1 MATLEIGKYRQF
13 FDIDEKYFPCIDDS
27 AIEAGAPWENT
38 YPHETFIALL
48 KNVERMLGGTTKRSV
63 WIHGAY
69 GTGKSQCAYALK
81 KILEVPEAELKE
93 YWDRFDALR
102 GNADLLQKL
111 LGHKDR
117 KIVTAYRYASG
128 GVTTPRDLFFAI
140 QESVKKALEEDSRI
154 TYYGEN
160 TLKESVIAWLEDPA
174 HKDFFNAL
182 LRKPEWSALF
192 AQSSADE
199 VLMAL
204 KKSANIKSLM
214 DNIFA
219 LADKEGITA
228 MSLDADKLKAWLKD
242 IIAQNDTKIVFVW
255 DEFSGFFK
263 QNRNSLDEFQ
273 KIVALCQEAPFYL
286 IVVTH
291 QTDSIINSED
301 QAWSVVRQRFDFA
314 QITLPDNIAF
324 DLIGHAF
331 NVKPAAQDTWN
342 ICADD
347 LNGRLTDSRRE
358 VMKAARIT
366 NPKVIKDIMPIHPMA
381 ALVLKNIASAFQS
394 NQRSM
399 FDFIKTTNTDDVR
412 AFQWF
417 IEETGPAD
425 DFPLLTI
432 DMLWNFFYEKGRENL
447 TPDIRMILDT
457 FPQQPNLREDEK
469 RVLKTILIMQAID
482 KRLGGAIDLLK
493 PTEQNISYAFEGI
506 SSGLD
511 TACKNIAKELNRK
524 GILVL
529 NPIGN
534 NKYAYGAAVL
544 AGDQSKIDEYKK
556 TVRQSSTTAKLVVE
570 GKLSTALTLNP
581 ALRLRFADDIATGA
595 LIPVTNSDF
604 TRTINALKDRVSPW
618 HFSAVIAFAKDD
630 EEASAFRRVI
640 KEAALKDEYRNIVFI
655 DALSTPLGSDDF
667 DSYVE
672 YSAMAQYYQSNNN
685 QSSKEN
691 ANKAA
696 QVLSITWRNRIYNGT
711 FVLYYD
717 GCREGEKVVGGA
729 GVASV
734 LQGIVVNK
742 HKYIFDF
749 SRGLTENQLKL
760 TQGKAA
766 AKCGIVKKTSGVVI
780 NVEKSVL
787 PAVWNL
793 SDEQEYWNLPEASAQ
808 NISVIKRSVEQLVAD
823 GFNKDGQIC
832 IGDIYDYLEN
842 AYGFAPCN
850 LSAFLVGFL
859 LKEYRGEPYR
869 YTDAS
874 GSHEPMSPDKL
885 AEMIGNYIG
894 KKPNPT
900 YIVKMT
906 PEEKAFYEV
915 TEKAWEIAPNSCS
928 SAAQAGI
935 CVKNKMQA
943 LGLPV
948 WCLEEV
954 DTTGA
959 FEIVRKY
966 LELVQKEGK
975 EAHQLAITIGSASR
989 IKTSLGDQLAALI
1002 TPENCQKGMRAFL
1015 QGFEGGKL
1023 LALSNEIGAND
1034 HLLKDVSKL
1043 FSVQYSSLWNIE
1055 TGKDQI
1061 RALIVDYSFVKIS
1074 NSILGVATSRK
1085 KEAFESWINQL
1096 KFAMCSCESLQAYY
1110 PSLSK
1115 VFEFLLK
1122 IYQNSEILPEQL
1134 KLYTEELSAHAEE
1147 IKAYLGNEISAFGSI
1162 YAPYLEDISEEELI
1176 QLKVVELVGIF
1187 KKGKTEANAIVKK
1200 VADDFKKNQKKAQM
1214 FNLWK
1219 SKTGSKNPADWSS
1232 KHRTPILKIVKK
1244 AEYDDAKKTF
1254 ETLNRNTATDIE
1266 IQRALDFLERTTL
1279 FDDLQ
1284 NQERIDNAFKQL
1296 LGSYVN
1302 ILTDIEAVRDSLE
1315 RLAVDA
1321 YEWDNHPS
1329 VRTRIFELA
1338 KAEYD
1343 AGGSDRVIDKIS
1355 TMSDD
1360 ALKHYL
1366 IKMVRENMKLG
1377 IEIINGGE

>member
-1 MATLEIGKYRQF
+1 M
-13 FDIDEKYFPCIDDS
+13 
-27 AIEAGAPWENT
+27 
-38 YPHETFIALL
+38 
-48 KNVERMLGGTTKRSV
+48 
-63 WIHGAY
+63 
-69 GTGKSQCAYALK
+69 
-81 KILEVPEAELKE
+81 
-93 YWDRFDALR
+93 
-102 GNADLLQKL
+102 
-111 LGHKDR
+111 
-117 KIVTAYRYASG
+117 
-128 GVTTPRDLFFAI
+128 
-140 QESVKKALEEDSRI
+140 
-154 TYYGEN
+154 
-160 TLKESVIAWLEDPA
+160 
-174 HKDFFNAL
+174 
-182 LRKPEWSALF
+182 
-192 AQSSADE
+192 
-199 VLMAL
+199 
-204 KKSANIKSLM
+204 
-214 DNIFA
+214 
-219 LADKEGITA
+219 
-228 MSLDADKLKAWLKD
+228 
-242 IIAQNDTKIVFVW
+242 
-255 DEFSGFFK
+255 
-263 QNRNSLDEFQ
+263 
-273 KIVALCQEAPFYL
+273 
-286 IVVTH
+286 
-291 QTDSIINSED
+291 
-301 QAWSVVRQRFDFA
+301 
-314 QITLPDNIAF
+314 
-324 DLIGHAF
+324 
-331 NVKPAAQDTWN
+331 
-342 ICADD
+342 
-347 LNGRLTDSRRE
+347 
-358 VMKAARIT
+358 
-366 NPKVIKDIMPIHPMA
+366 
-381 ALVLKNIASAFQS
+381 
-394 NQRSM
+394 
-399 FDFIKTTNTDDVR
+399 
-412 AFQWF
+412 
-417 IEETGPAD
+417 
-425 DFPLLTI
+425 
-432 DMLWNFFYEKGRENL
+432 
-447 TPDIRMILDT
+447 
-457 FPQQPNLREDEK
+457 
-469 RVLKTILIMQAID
+469 
-482 KRLGGAIDLLK
+482 
-493 PTEQNISYAFEGI
+493 
-506 SSGLD
+506 
-511 TACKNIAKELNRK
+511 
-524 GILVL
+524 
-529 NPIGN
+529 
-534 NKYAYGAAVL
+534 
-544 AGDQSKIDEYKK
+544 
-556 TVRQSSTTAKLVVE
+556 VE
-570 GKLSTALTLNP
+570 GKLSTTLTLSP

-604 TRTINALKDRVSPW
+604 TRTVNALKDRVSPW

-630 EEASAFRRVI
+630 EEATAFRRVI

-655 DALSTPLGSDDF
+655 DALSNPLGSDDF

-685 QSSKEN
+685 QTSKEN

-717 GCREGEKVVGGA
+717 GCREGEKVVGRA

-734 LQGIVVNK
+734 LQGILVNK

-787 PAVWNL
+787 PVVWNL

-808 NISVIKRSVEQLVAD
+808 NISVIKRSVEQLIAD

-975 EAHQLAITIGSASR
+975 EAHQLAITIGAASR

-1015 QGFEGGKL
+1015 QGFECGKL

-1074 NSILGVATSRK
+1074 NSILGVVTSSK
-1085 KEAFESWINQL
+1085 KDAFESWINQL
-1096 KFAMCSCESLQAYY
+1096 DFSMCSCESLQAYY

-1115 VFEFLLK
+1115 TFEFLLK

-1134 KLYTEELSAHAEE
+1134 KLYTEELAAHAEE
-1147 IKAYLGNEISAFGSI
+1147 IKAYLGNEIPAFGSI
-1162 YAPYLEDISEEELI
+1162 YALYLEDISEEELI
-1176 QLKVVELVGIF
+1176 QLKDIELVGIF

-1284 NQERIDNAFKQL
+1284 NQDCIDNAFKQL

-1302 ILTDIEAVRDSLE
+1302 ILTDIEVVRDSLE

-1329 VRTRIFELA
+1329 VRSRIFELA

-1343 AGGSDRVIDKIS
+1343 AGGSDRVRDELVSSIGTDS
-1355 TMSDD
+1355 TFLCWID
-1360 ALKHYL
+1360 ALGVEYLSYIVELAHRKGLAVSVNVGRCDLPTITPINKKFYELWPELYKRKVEDLDDVKHHEKGGYKYGPSNL
-1366 IKMVRENMKLG
+1366 FPIHLAKELQIISAIIDEAATDLGLRQYDRYVIASDHGASRLAVLRKKEEKYTTDTQGEHSGRCCKLFAGYDLPFATEENGYVVLADYGRFSGSRAANVEVHGGASLEEVLVPVIVLSLRDASIVIKMVESTVKADYKKGATITLFVNKTITHPLYVECNGNRYQATAIDENHYKVNLADIKRACTVSAGIFLG
-1377 IEIINGGE
+1377 EDLISNITIKAVGKSAAVDSDFDDLF